1 MTTLEHESQVD
12 FEAVGRK
19 LQSAE
24 TLNEDEK
31 FLVFGRA
38 TNFASDLIDSNLK
51 ETYATSPVS
60 VEIRSHMTVVV
71 LDRVVSLYQGGSTI
85 LFDGLKKAVC
95 EAFSIQ
101 EENLSDG
108 RLYSVLSSSLDE
120 YFTREISDEVRK
132 KMSYIRGVAD
142 QVVPSKT

>member
-1 MTTLEHESQVD
+1 MGTLEHESQVD
-12 FEAVGRK
+12 FEAVGKK
-19 LQSAE
+19 LQSGATLSKDE
-24 TLNEDEK
+24 T

-51 ETYATSPVS
+51 ETYATLPVS
-60 VEIRSHMTVVV
+60 VEVRSHMTVVV
-71 LDRVVSLYQGGSTI
+71 LDRMVSLYQGGSTT
-85 LFDGLKKAVC
+85 LFDGLKKEVC
-95 EAFSIQ
+95 EAFFIQ
-101 EENLSDG
+101 EENLSNE

-120 YFTREISDEVRK
+120 YFTREISDEVVK

>member
-1 MTTLEHESQVD
+1 MGTLEHEAQVD

-19 LQSAE
+19 LQSLEA
-24 TLNEDEK
+24 LNKDEI

-38 TNFASDLIDSNLK
+38 TNFASDLIDSNLNQ
-51 ETYATSPVS
+51 TYATTPLSIEV
-60 VEIRSHMTVVV
+60 RSHMNVVV
-71 LDRVVSLYQGGSTI
+71 LDRMVSLYQSGSTI

-101 EENLSDG
+101 EENLLDG

-120 YFTREISDEVRK
+120 YFTREISDEVVK
-132 KMSYIRGVAD
+132 KMGYIRGVAN
-142 QVVPSKT
+142 QVIPSKI